1 MYLHPS
7 VFNAPPLAKKLKS
20 SRLAAGLIHPF
31 PVAETICVAVEGGV
45 VVACPV
51 EVAANAKFMAENAA
65 ANVNIIKQIPDTLC
79 FKQTPDGLF
88 SKKYLIFLYL
98 HKNRRILIIKIN
110 CNVEMF
116 HFPNYVPMKD
126 Y

>member
-1 MYLHPS
+1 LYLHPS

-65 ANVNIIKQIPDTLC
+65 ANVNIIKKIPDTLC

-98 HKNRRILIIKIN
+98 HKNRRILIKKIN

-116 HFPNYVPMKD
+116 HFPNYVPMKGS
-126 Y
+126 